1 MLHTLLMVIGAML
14 VIGFV
19 LYLLTMALMIVCY
32 FLFCGPYLWWAN
44 LHLPKD
50 KRKFSLTRD
59 YRNAFRYY
67 KSKVT
72 GHPPVFL

>member
-1 MLHTLLMVIGAML
+1 MLHTILFVFGVIL
-14 VIGFV
+14 VISFV
-19 LYLLTMALMIVCY
+19 LYLGTMAMLIVGY

-44 LHLPKD
+44 LNLPKD

-67 KSKVT
+67 RSKIT